1 MIIYQDKKTEVYRY
15 QPTIKKKPSKM
26 ILTKP
31 TCINSGDYNTL
42 PYNYKHSFHI
52 ESLAQMFYTEI
63 GGLTRNKRCFTLKEL
78 ERQRKAKG
86 KDIIELAKND
96 DVNKQVSD
104 EKAAKFFKIIKHSEY
119 SVVDQLKKTHA

>member
-1 MIIYQDKKTEVYRY
+1 
-15 QPTIKKKPSKM
+15 
-26 ILTKP
+26 
-31 TCINSGDYNTL
+31 
-42 PYNYKHSFHI
+42 
-52 ESLAQMFYTEI
+52 MFYTEI
-63 GGLTRNKRCFTLKEL
+63 GGLTRNERCFTFKEL

-104 EKAAKFFKIIKHSEY
+104 EKATKFFKIIKHSEY

>member
-1 MIIYQDKKTEVYRY
+1 
-15 QPTIKKKPSKM
+15 
-26 ILTKP
+26 
-31 TCINSGDYNTL
+31 
-42 PYNYKHSFHI
+42 
-52 ESLAQMFYTEI
+52 MFYTEI